1 MAEIALK
8 DLSVSIN
15 TDGNPKS
22 GRYSAI
28 TKLSQYITKLSW
40 SPVIFK
46 SGIRLQKNF
55 LYSDWAVLDYDDG
68 MSTVEDAV
76 SRFCDC
82 VHIIGTTKSHTP
94 EHHRFRVCIPWM
106 ERIEDLD
113 KFRFNQTEFI
123 KDYDTDAQCKD
134 GARFYF
140 PCKKIISVSAEGF
153 RVNVKK
159 PPKETPKKAQKHVK
173 TGFSSA
179 VTFFMK
185 NPIHEG
191 KRNMQ
196 IYQVSKDLFRIGL
209 DKQVVYQLI
218 LKSPTY
224 RENNVSDDLAREI
237 QETMD
242 SAWRSVVNG

>member
-8 DLSVSIN
+8 NLTVSIN
-15 TDGNPKS
+15 TDSNPK
-22 GRYSAI
+22 GGKYSAI
-28 TKLSQYITKLSW
+28 TKLSTYITKLSW
-40 SPVIFK
+40 SPVVFK
-46 SGIRLQKNF
+46 GGYRLEKNF

-68 MSTVEDAV
+68 MSTVDEAIE
-76 SRFCDC
+76 RFCDC

-106 ERIEDLD
+106 ERIETIA
-113 KFRFNQTEFI
+113 KFRFNQNEFI

-134 GARFYF
+134 GARFYY
-140 PCKKIISVSAEGF
+140 PCKEVVSFNAEGY
-153 RVNVKK
+153 RVTVKE
-159 PPKETPKKAQKHVK
+159 PPKEPPKKAYKHSK

-185 NPIHEG
+185 NPINEG
-191 KRNMQ
+191 IRNTQ

-209 DKQVVYQLI
+209 DKQVVFQII

-224 RENNVSDDLAREI
+224 REMSISPDLSREI
-237 QETMD
+237 NETME
-242 SAWRSVVNG
+242 SAWRSLANV